1 MRYVLVGIAMMVFMV
16 VSLAGFRGDISRKP
30 PLEIFADMD
39 RQPKLRPL
47 EPNDFFKNGM
57 SSQALVAGTVR
68 RSEPIV
74 LAGGEKVYPF
84 QKDHS
89 VNTGF
94 TKGTN
99 AESVDQFKKANPDKP
114 LPSNFFES
122 SIPVS
127 VTKNLMKRGQERYNI
142 SCLPCHGGQ
151 GDGNG
156 VVKFFG
162 FSAIKDLHDPTVVKL
177 NDGQL
182 FRVITV
188 GNQEGKGLMKGYDTS
203 LSVMDRWAIVAY
215 LRALQTSRLGKE
227 SEVPKRFH
235 VKVEPQKQ
243 KSAAE
248 ETINE

>member
-1 MRYVLVGIAMMVFMV
+1 MRYALIGIAMMVFMV

-30 PLEIFADMD
+30 PLEVFPDMD

-47 EPNDFFKNGM
+47 EPNSFFENGM
-57 SSQALVAGTVR
+57 SSQPLVKGTVR
-68 RSEPIV
+68 RSEPIL
-74 LAGGEKVYPF
+74 LANGEKVYPF
-84 QKDHS
+84 QNNHS

-94 TKGTN
+94 AEGTN
-99 AESVDQFKKANPDKP
+99 TVA
-114 LPSNFFES
+114 
-122 SIPVS
+122 SIPIP
-127 VTKNLMKRGQERYNI
+127 VTMKLMKRGQERFNI
-142 SCLPCHGGQ
+142 SCVPCHGGQ

-188 GNQEGKGLMKGYDTS
+188 GNQEGNGLMKGYGTS

-235 VKVEPQKQ
+235 VKAEPK
-243 KSAAE
+243 KPAAK
-248 ETINE
+248 ETTNE

>member
-1 MRYVLVGIAMMVFMV
+1 MRYVLIGIAMMVFMV
-16 VSLAGFRGDISRKP
+16 VSLAGFRGDMSRKP

-47 EPNDFFKNGM
+47 EPNSFFENGM
-57 SSQALVAGTVR
+57 SSQPLVKGTVP

-74 LAGGEKVYPF
+74 LAGGDKVYPF

-94 TKGTN
+94 AEGTN
-99 AESVDQFKKANPDKP
+99 TVASIP
-114 LPSNFFES
+114 
-122 SIPVS
+122 IPVS
-127 VTKNLMKRGQERYNI
+127 MELMKRGQERFNI
-142 SCLPCHGGQ
+142 SCVPCHGGQ

-162 FSAIKDLHDPTVVKL
+162 FSAIKDLHDANVVKL

-182 FRVITV
+182 FRVITA
-188 GNQEGKGLMKGYDTS
+188 GSQEGKGLMKGYGTS
-203 LSVMDRWAIVAY
+203 LSVTDRWAIVAY

-227 SEVPKRFH
+227 SEVPARFH
-235 VKVEPQKQ
+235 VKAEPK
-243 KSAAE
+243 KPAAE
-248 ETINE
+248 EPTNE

>member
-1 MRYVLVGIAMMVFMV
+1 MRYALIGIAMMVFMV

-30 PLEIFADMD
+30 PLEVFPDMD

-47 EPNDFFKNGM
+47 EPNSFFENGM
-57 SSQALVAGTVR
+57 SSQPLVKGTVR
-68 RSEPIV
+68 RSEPIL
-74 LAGGEKVYPF
+74 LANGEKVYPF
-84 QKDHS
+84 QNNHS

-94 TKGTN
+94 AKGTN
-99 AESVDQFKKANPDKP
+99 TVA
-114 LPSNFFES
+114 
-122 SIPVS
+122 SIPIP
-127 VTKNLMKRGQERYNI
+127 VTMKLMKRGQERFNI
-142 SCLPCHGGQ
+142 SCVPCHGGQ

-188 GNQEGKGLMKGYDTS
+188 GNQEGNGLMKGYGTS

-235 VKVEPQKQ
+235 VKAEPK
-243 KSAAE
+243 KPAAE
-248 ETINE
+248 ETTNE